1 MASGKNYKRRTQI
14 QRSELTRN
22 ALLKATIECL
32 LELGYAKTTSR
43 AISRR
48 AGVSQGAQQHYY
60 PTRSHMIHAAII
72 DMTRQIVEEFITQLD
87 ITEKDEYLI
96 AQEIIDQLWVA
107 HNLPIARAV
116 YDVMSEARDD
126 VEVAYHISKT
136 LNSSVLS
143 LHALFENL
151 LPKASRHPKFLEW
164 LMISE
169 TLMRGTVMISMIP
182 GAKGGYA
189 EWPLIRKHLLEE
201 LFQGYFL
208 KKN

>member
-1 MASGKNYKRRTQI
+1 MTKAKLYNHRTQV
-14 QRSELTRN
+14 QRSELTRG

-32 LELGYAKTTSR
+32 VELGYTKTTSR

-48 AGVSQGAQQHYY
+48 AGVSQGAQQYY
-60 PTRSHMIHAAII
+60 FPTRSHMINAALS
-72 DMTRQIVEEFITQLD
+72 DMTLQLVNEFILELE
-87 ITEKDEYLI
+87 INEKEEYLI
-96 AQEIIDQLWVA
+96 AQEIIDQLWRA

-136 LNSSVLS
+136 LNSSVIS
-143 LHALFENL
+143 LHKLFQNL
-151 LPKASRHPKFLEW
+151 LPKAATHPKFLQW

-169 TLMRGTVMISMIP
+169 TLMRGTIMISMIP
-182 GAKGGYA
+182 GVKDGYA
-189 EWPLIRKHLLEE
+189 EWSIIRKHILED

-208 KKN
+208 